1 MCGIFAILCKS
12 SSTLPSDAGLRLQRA
27 LDSIRHRGP
36 NARGSHIDPSGKF
49 AIGHV
54 RLSVI
59 DLDESSNQPF
69 WSVCGR
75 YFVVFNGEIYNY
87 LELRSELETEGV
99 IFRTKSDTEVLLAAL
114 VKWGPESINRLNGM
128 WSFVFGDV
136 QTARFLISRDR
147 WGVKPLFSYEEDGQL
162 VVCSEAKGIIA
173 WLGSTPSPNKKSIGL
188 YLKYGIGG
196 ECEQSW
202 FEGINRFP
210 QASFQ
215 AIDLQSP
222 HNYKNTIAPY
232 WRYPIARTIENL
244 EVAERQLELLLA
256 DAIKIRLRSDVPVGL
271 SLSAGLDSAS
281 IAWITGTKIS
291 RSLDCYTAWYEPVE
305 KSELFVAQ
313 SLAAQFGHHS
323 IGVPE
328 STGGQLVQ
336 DLRTCIYHLDA
347 GHSSSAIVPYL
358 NLCRDARTK
367 LTVMLEGQGSD
378 ELFGGYTEF
387 NLFAGLDYLLRGNLI
402 QASSCVAANVHAVGW
417 VKFLLDCV
425 RFSFTSIYKNQASRW
440 NAERYIC
447 DVVLN
452 AENRNFRAFRFGKE
466 NFSDALEFW
475 HRFNLTNLLQI
486 GDAVSMSVNLE
497 TRCPFLDYRLVEF
510 GFSLDTKLL
519 LRDGFGKYVLRKV
532 AELGLPEDVVWRR
545 KIGGFENSTV
555 RQINEYVEQHGLPS
569 AAVELGI
576 RQGIFRAP
584 IRDSREFLKLPDN
597 VKFRIYSIL
606 LWIEIFYQ
614 SETSKSTKQ

>member
-12 SSTLPSDAGLRLQRA
+12 SSTLPSDAGIRLQRA

-36 NARGSHIDPSGKF
+36 NARGSHIDPSGRF

-87 LELRSELETEGV
+87 LELRSELESEGV

-114 VKWGPESINRLNGM
+114 IEWGPEAINRLNGM

-136 QTARFLISRDR
+136 QASQFLVSRDR
-147 WGVKPLFSYEEDGQL
+147 WGVKPLFSYEQDGQL

-222 HNYKNTIAPY
+222 DNYEDSIAPY
-232 WRYPIARTIENL
+232 WRYPIARTIDNL
-244 EVAERQLELLLA
+244 EAAEKQLEVLLA

-281 IAWITGTKIS
+281 IAWIAGARFG

-313 SLAAQFGHHS
+313 ELAAQFGHHS

-328 STGGQLVQ
+328 SKQENLVQ
-336 DLRTCIYHLDA
+336 DLRTCIYHLEA
-347 GHSSSAIVPYL
+347 GHSASAIVPYL
-358 NLCRDARTK
+358 NLCRVARNK

-378 ELFGGYTEF
+378 ELFGGYTQF
-387 NLFAGLDYLLRGNLI
+387 NLFAGIDYLMRGNLI
-402 QASSCVAANVHAVGW
+402 QAVSCIASNVHAVGW
-417 VKFLLDCV
+417 VNFLLDCA
-425 RFSFTSIYKNQASRW
+425 RFSISSVYKNQALRW
-440 NAERYIC
+440 NAPKYIC
-447 DVVLN
+447 DGVLA
-452 AENRNFRAFRFGKE
+452 AESLNFRKFRLGRNNLSE
-466 NFSDALEFW
+466 ALKYW
-475 HRFNLTNLLQI
+475 HRFNLTNLLQM

-510 GFSLDTKLL
+510 GFSLDTNLL
-519 LRDGFGKYVLRKV
+519 LRDGFGKHLLREV
-532 AELGLPEDVVWRR
+532 AASSLPNDVVWRR
-545 KIGGFENSTV
+545 KKDGFENSTCKE
-555 RQINEYVEQHGLPS
+555 ISEYVEKFGLPR

-576 RQGIFRAP
+576 NQGIFQVS
-584 IRDSREFLKLPDN
+584 IRDPTEFLKLPSN
-597 VKFRIYSIL
+597 IQFRIYSIL
-606 LWIEIFYQ
+606 LWIGVFYQ
-614 SETSKSTKQ
+614 SETPNSSR